1 MGKKK
6 IEEEPQK
13 AILVME
19 SELFKQA
26 LEQRIEAGKKLL
38 EIKVTKNTNPY
49 GMRGWSTYGGRFV
62 SLEERQYVKEE
73 IEQFRNEFYKWSD
86 YNSELLKQAFD
97 NPDNEYRKEY
107 DNTGITILM
116 GNEDV
121 MEDYHKKIKKRI
133 AVLDRLITFIP
144 LLPKA
149 ETVNK
154 ARKDNKT
161 EMNMSKV
168 FIVHGHDSNTR
179 NEAELLVKQLGFE
192 PVVLFKRVNEGDTII
207 EKLLRESK
215 DAAFSIVLYTKC
227 DEGKAVEDTD
237 LKPRARQNV
246 VFEHGLMCGLLG
258 RKRVVALVE
267 EGVEVPGDLSGVVYI
282 PLDAKMRWQLDVA
295 REMKA
300 SGMQVDLNKLM

>member
-1 MGKKK
+1 MGKNK
-6 IEEEPQK
+6 IEEEPRR
-13 AILVME
+13 AILVMD
-19 SELFKQA
+19 SEQFKQA

-38 EIKVTKNTNPY
+38 DIKVTKNTTPY
-49 GMRGWSTYGGRFV
+49 GLRGWGAYGGRFV

-73 IEQFRNEFYKWSD
+73 IEQFKNEFYKWSD

-121 MEDYHKKIKKRI
+121 MEDYHKKINKRI
-133 AVLDRLITFIP
+133 AVLDRLIAFLP

-149 ETVNK
+149 ETTNEAQIVNK
-154 ARKDNKT
+154 S
-161 EMNMSKV
+161 EMDMSKV
-168 FIVHGHDSNTR
+168 FIVHGHDSNIR
-179 NEAELLVKQLGFE
+179 NEAELLMKQLGLE

-215 DAAFSIVLYTKC
+215 DAAFAVVLYTKC

-282 PLDAKMRWQLDVA
+282 PLDAAKRWQLDVA

-300 SGMQVDLNKLM
+300 SGMKVDLNKLM

>member
-6 IEEEPQK
+6 IEEEQRR

-38 EIKVTKNTNPY
+38 DIKVTKNTTPY
-49 GMRGWSTYGGRFV
+49 GLRGWSAYGGRFV
-62 SLEERQYVKEE
+62 SQDERQYVKEE
-73 IEQFRNEFYKWSD
+73 IEQFKNEFYKWSD

-116 GNEDV
+116 GDEDV
-121 MEDYHKKIKKRI
+121 MEDYHKKINKRI
-133 AVLDRLITFIP
+133 AVLDRLITFLP
-144 LLPKA
+144 LLPQV
-149 ETVNK
+149 ETNNETQ
-154 ARKDNKT
+154 KDNKT
-161 EMNMSKV
+161 EMDMSKV

-179 NEAELLVKQLGFE
+179 NEAELLMKQLGLE
-192 PVVLFKRVNEGDTII
+192 PVVLFKKVNEGDTII

-215 DAAFSIVLYTKC
+215 DAAFAIVLYTKC
-227 DEGKAVEDTD
+227 DEGKAVEETD

-282 PLDAKMRWQLDVA
+282 PLDAAKRWQLDVA